1 MSKIICR
8 ICSLILAL
16 SVVITP
22 YAKDEWNDYEAP
34 STNQSTNIP
43 YSLTNA
49 SHNKLA
55 TVALMKMGNQQPY
68 DSSATFISKCS
79 REAGLT
85 DIVPLAFD
93 YEEWEQNYRD
103 LDSFYDKNSGF
114 IPCAGDIVLFDT
126 DGDSYADHA
135 EIVSLQL
142 GNLIYTVGLNEHQI
156 VDKHVYK
163 IQDERICG
171 VCHPDYNI
179 ILSSECNFKLNA
191 VSSSF
196 ALRKQAHAD
205 ILAKRGVEVIARSIN
220 PESKSPLT
228 RTEAQLYFNAGIR
241 VMMMYN
247 MGDDAPYRGYDFG
260 YYIGTQAL
268 SHARNLNA
276 PKGIPIFFCC
286 DCPSRP
292 LSYSN
297 VAEFLRGVHDAMNG
311 EYGVGLYGGYHV
323 TEAMYNLGVI
333 DAYWQD
339 MEFSN
344 GYVSNH
350 YDVIQWSNDR
360 FWFNEIPYKFKA
372 NQVVDIEKVSYILD

>member
-1 MSKIICR
+1 MSKFICR
-8 ICSLILAL
+8 ICSVILAL
-16 SVVITP
+16 SIVITP
-22 YAKDEWNDYEAP
+22 HAKDEWNDCET
-34 STNQSTNIP
+34 SSRNQSTKSSHFSFN
-43 YSLTNA
+43 T

-55 TVALMKMGNQQPY
+55 TVALMKIGQKQPY

-93 YEEWEQNYRD
+93 YKEWEQNYIE
-103 LDSFYDKNSGF
+103 LDSFYNKNSGF
-114 IPCAGDIVLFDT
+114 IPCAGDIVLFDM
-126 DGDSYADHA
+126 DEDSCADHA

-142 GNLIYTVGLNEHQI
+142 GNLIYTVGINEHQI
-156 VDKHVYK
+156 VDKHVYQ
-163 IQDERICG
+163 IQDERIYG
-171 VCHPDYNI
+171 ICHPDYNI
-179 ILSSECNFKLNA
+179 TLSSDCNFKLNA

-205 ILAKRGVEVIARSIN
+205 ILAKRGIEVIARSIN

-228 RTEAQLYFNAGIR
+228 KEETQLYFNAGIR
-241 VMMMYN
+241 VMMVYELSS
-247 MGDDAPYRGYDFG
+247 DAIYRGYDFG
-260 YYIGTQAL
+260 HFVGTKAL

-276 PKGIPIFFCC
+276 TKGTPVFFYC
-286 DCPSRP
+286 DSPSRP
-292 LSYSN
+292 LRFSN
-297 VAEFLRGVHDAMNG
+297 VAEFLRGIHDAMRG

-344 GYVSNH
+344 GYVSDN
-350 YDVIQWSNDR
+350 YDIIQWSGDKIL
-360 FWFNEIPYKFKA
+360 FQELSHKFSA
-372 NQVVDIEKVSYILD
+372 NYVKNVEKVSYILR